1 MNIHNRYLI
10 NLASRNVRMDG
21 RKTDEYRKI
30 VIEKDVIA
38 KAEGSA
44 RVRIGKTEVLA
55 GVKIDIGTPFSD
67 RPGEGVLMTNA
78 EFSPIASPE
87 FEKGPPSEDSIE
99 LARVVDRG
107 IRESGM
113 IDVGKLCIEKG
124 EKVWMV
130 FVDIHI
136 LNHEGNLID
145 AASLAAATALLN
157 SRMPA
162 FDGEKVDYYG
172 KKGKPLLVKGKPVAV
187 TMVRIGNAL
196 LVDPKLEEEDAMECR
211 ITVTTN
217 DKGNITAIQKSGSGS
232 LSAEEIEKAFETSVS
247 AGKEIRKLM
256 K

>member
-1 MNIHNRYLI
+1 MNIQNQYLVS
-10 NLASRNVRMDG
+10 LASKGVRMDG
-21 RKTDEYRKI
+21 RKHDEHRKT
-30 VIEKDVIA
+30 VIEKNIIE

-44 RVRIGKTEVLA
+44 RVSLGRTEVIA
-55 GVKIDIGTPFSD
+55 GVKIDIGTPFPD
-67 RPGEGVLMTNA
+67 RPEEGVLMTNA

-87 FEKGPPSEDSIE
+87 FEKGPPSEDAIE

-136 LNHEGNLID
+136 LNHEGNLTD
-145 AASLAAATALLN
+145 AASLAAVTALLN

-172 KKGKPLLVKGKPVAV
+172 KKGKALPVKAMPVAV
-187 TMVRIGNAL
+187 TMAKIGKSL
-196 LVDPKLEEEDAMECR
+196 LVDPNLEEEKAAECR
-211 ITVTTN
+211 ITVTTSDN
-217 DKGNITAIQKSGSGS
+217 GNLVALQKSGSGS
-232 LSAEEIEKAFETSVS
+232 LTLEEIERAFEISGRVRKS
-247 AGKEIRKLM
+247 IRKLM